1 MRIILVFLF
10 VILGANLFIE
20 LLDSNLTETINERNE
35 ALERLLKPP
44 SSVIQ

>member
-1 MRIILVFLF
+1 MRIILLFLF

-20 LLDSNLTETINERNE
+20 LLDSNLTETLNERNE